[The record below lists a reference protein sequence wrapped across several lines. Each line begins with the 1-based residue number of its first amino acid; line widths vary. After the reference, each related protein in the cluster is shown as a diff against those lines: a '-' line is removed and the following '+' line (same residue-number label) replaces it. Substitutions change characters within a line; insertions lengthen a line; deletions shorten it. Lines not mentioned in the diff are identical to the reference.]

1 MCCGADLAI
10 SVGRRLM
17 ASRGESNRRAAGCF
31 LEEARKA
38 CGHGVGDDI
47 DAPDLGRM
55 IIAATVLDVHW
66 EVRVSGEDR
75 RIGSRG
81 THVCFRIA

>member
-1 MCCGADLAI
+1 MRCGADLAI

-17 ASRGESNRRAAGCF
+17 ASRGESDTRAAGSF

-47 DAPDLGRM
+47 DAPDLARM
-55 IIAATVLDVHW
+55 IVEATLLDVHW
-66 EVRVSGEDR
+66 EERSEWGRPKEW
-75 RIGSRG
+75 
-81 THVCFRIA
+81 